1 MFSRFDVEGA
11 VYRGRVPGLI
21 GDTGDFPVTVN
32 GDGSVTASILSGG
45 LQNWAFA
52 ADYVLTDN
60 GLELVEQDF
69 YTDERYKTEDKEAL
83 IDLSAYDAPDDGA
96 ERQVIKAGSAFS
108 LYGEGGS
115 WDAGEGAHGAWALA
129 EDTSGAQ
136 YYLKVREL
144 SEIEDATGA
153 WVEASDAIS
162 GLSLHG

>member
-1 MFSRFDVEGA
+1 M
-11 VYRGRVPGLI
+11 
-21 GDTGDFPVTVN
+21 
-32 GDGSVTASILSGG
+32 
-45 LQNWAFA
+45 
-52 ADYVLTDN
+52 
-60 GLELVEQDF
+60 
-69 YTDERYKTEDKEAL
+69 
-83 IDLSAYDAPDDGA
+83 DLSAYDAPDDGA

-144 SEIEDATGA
+144 SWIEDASGA

>member
-1 MFSRFDVEGA
+1 M
-11 VYRGRVPGLI
+11 
-21 GDTGDFPVTVN
+21 
-32 GDGSVTASILSGG
+32 
-45 LQNWAFA
+45 
-52 ADYVLTDN
+52 
-60 GLELVEQDF
+60 
-69 YTDERYKTEDKEAL
+69 
-83 IDLSAYDAPDDGA
+83 DLSAYDAPDDGA

-115 WDAGEGAHGAWALA
+115 WGAGEGAHGAWALA

-153 WVEASDAIS
+153 WVEATDAIS